1 MSFFSYAN
9 DISFLIS
16 NSAFFAELVEALKRA
31 PLSYKP
37 PDRHRYSEDLLTDA
51 VVSALCILFTSV

>member
-1 MSFFSYAN
+1 MSFFFYAN
-9 DISFLIS
+9 NVSFLIS
-16 NSAFFAELVEALKRA
+16 KSASFAELIEALKRA
-31 PLSYKP
+31 PLPYKP

>member
-1 MSFFSYAN
+1 MAKFLNAN
-9 DISFLIS
+9 NVSFLIS
-16 NSAFFAELVEALKRA
+16 NSASFAELVEALKRA
-31 PLSYKP
+31 PLFYKP